1 MDPGP
6 GWTILATS
14 RAVQARTGKSLR
26 AAIRQLPPL
35 RSAIITA
42 NGATATI
49 PPALDHATTRL
60 LSTLTNPE
68 PRHQDE
74 YANSGRKTS
83 PPTPTPTRQPRPD
96 HRPPHRYTLNCEEPN
111 YLTSTSDT
119 PLSLHGSEPVEET
132 GAQLFLGG
140 LDVLPVGPPSVV
152 GNADSDEHRI
162 DGDDATHICESGY
175 IDDGAFDGCHRRA
188 ADLCDVLG
196 RHRRGA
202 MVAHHGMDRS
212 AFLSCRETSRLARR
226 GRRQAV
232 GCPET
237 LRSAAAGLR

>member
-96 HRPPHRYTLNCEEPN
+96 HRPPHRYTLNCEEP
-111 YLTSTSDT
+111 LFARACLG
-119 PLSLHGSEPVEET
+119 LSSCWWSWGMSRSRRT
-132 GAQLFLGG
+132 
-140 LDVLPVGPPSVV
+140 
-152 GNADSDEHRI
+152 RI
-162 DGDDATHICESGY
+162 
-175 IDDGAFDGCHRRA
+175 
-188 ADLCDVLG
+188 
-196 RHRRGA
+196 
-202 MVAHHGMDRS
+202 
-212 AFLSCRETSRLARR
+212 
-226 GRRQAV
+226 
-232 GCPET
+232 
-237 LRSAAAGLR
+237 

>member
-96 HRPPHRYTLNCEEPN
+96 HRPPHRYTLNCEEP
-111 YLTSTSDT
+111 
-119 PLSLHGSEPVEET
+119 VR
-132 GAQLFLGG
+132 
-140 LDVLPVGPPSVV
+140 VV
-152 GNADSDEHRI
+152 S
-162 DGDDATHICESGY
+162 
-175 IDDGAFDGCHRRA
+175 
-188 ADLCDVLG
+188 
-196 RHRRGA
+196 
-202 MVAHHGMDRS
+202 
-212 AFLSCRETSRLARR
+212 
-226 GRRQAV
+226 
-232 GCPET
+232 
-237 LRSAAAGLR
+237 

>member
-96 HRPPHRYTLNCEEPN
+96 HRPPHRYTLNCEEPDFQTI
-111 YLTSTSDT
+111 LTGGDEA
-119 PLSLHGSEPVEET
+119 GSESAEMFHLKHPCRKICIPGLSIWVER
-132 GAQLFLGG
+132 L
-140 LDVLPVGPPSVV
+140 
-152 GNADSDEHRI
+152 
-162 DGDDATHICESGY
+162 DDAS
-175 IDDGAFDGCHRRA
+175 
-188 ADLCDVLG
+188 
-196 RHRRGA
+196 
-202 MVAHHGMDRS
+202 
-212 AFLSCRETSRLARR
+212 
-226 GRRQAV
+226 
-232 GCPET
+232 
-237 LRSAAAGLR
+237 

>member
-96 HRPPHRYTLNCEEPN
+96 HRPPHRYTLNCEEPECRQ
-111 YLTSTSDT
+111 SEESSDRER
-119 PLSLHGSEPVEET
+119 LCGKQDHC
-132 GAQLFLGG
+132 
-140 LDVLPVGPPSVV
+140 
-152 GNADSDEHRI
+152 DSDAI
-162 DGDDATHICESGY
+162 AI
-175 IDDGAFDGCHRRA
+175 
-188 ADLCDVLG
+188 G
-196 RHRRGA
+196 RNA
-202 MVAHHGMDRS
+202 RS
-212 AFLSCRETSRLARR
+212 AFELWMRRGQDHSQQDSKWRDSPASMPGRLASRR
-226 GRRQAV
+226 GGPVPKAAPRRPPP
-232 GCPET
+232 GSPS
-237 LRSAAAGLR
+237 RS